1 MKMLKTL
8 LTTIVV
14 FFVLSLQVKADVI
27 LTGMGGENGLGE
39 VATPMVDDGS
49 SNELNLPFSVN
60 FFGET
65 YESFFV
71 NTNGNLSF
79 VGGFNGFQG
88 SPFDQATLPI
98 IAPFWGDVN
107 INCGGGEF
115 EGDSSSTGE
124 CGNIYIGAP
133 AEGVVAVTWHE
144 VAEFGNSES
153 GERNT
158 FQAVLIDRSADTGT
172 AGDFDLE
179 FRYETLDWDDRA
191 QAGFGAGNGFI
202 DECRGGDC
210 DCPGGDCD
218 CPFGDCECPPGECEP
233 NIPQSVPAP
242 QMAEVTQ
249 VETRLEDLPVLEE
262 TPVLEEVEMTTSYSL
277 PGSLTV
283 DVVDLANTSN
293 TGEEGIW
300 SFSFRD
306 GQFLEPGVTP
316 ENPIM
321 PISEGEDGW
330 AFDFDVDFDEIVFI
344 DPDVAVGYDY
354 FVDSGSNFASV
365 ILPDGFNAN
374 YELWLMGANGWE
386 FSQFLDANFRHFFE
400 TGGVS
405 QFRILGIDTSNMV
418 DPTDPNAFVTG
429 LSFVDAGNQQVR
441 QVALTEFVPDAT
453 NVDEPNP
460 LMLLLVGC
468 GFIALQRKRKL
479 KVA

>member
-1 MKMLKTL
+1 MLKTL
-8 LTTIVV
+8 LTTVVV

-60 FFGET
+60 FFGQS

-79 VGGFNGFQG
+79 VGGFNNF
-88 SPFDQATLPI
+88 SASSFDQTTLPI

-107 INCGGGEF
+107 IDCDGGESDR
-115 EGDSSSTGE
+115 ENSSTGD

-133 AEGVVAVTWHE
+133 TEGVVAVTWHE
-144 VAEFGNSES
+144 VAEFGNAES

-179 FRYETLDWDDRA
+179 FRYEALDWDDRA
-191 QAGFGAGNGFI
+191 QAGFAAGNPFI
-202 DECRGGDC
+202 SECPDGDC
-210 DCPGGDCD
+210 ECPGGDCE
-218 CPFGDCECPPGECEP
+218 CPGGDCGECPIEECGPP
-233 NIPQSVPAP
+233 NFPQSTQLP
-242 QMAEVTQ
+242 QTTEVTQ
-249 VETRLEDLPVLEE
+249 VETRSEEAPVLEE
-262 TPVLEEVEMTTSYSL
+262 TPVVEEVVTATSYSL
-277 PGSLTV
+277 PGSLTT

-306 GQFLEPGVTP
+306 GEFLEPGVTP
-316 ENPIM
+316 ENPIL
-321 PISEGEDGW
+321 PLSEDEDGW
-330 AFDFDVDFDEIVFI
+330 AFDFNVDFDEIVFI

-386 FSQFLDANFRHFFE
+386 FSQFLDANFRHFF
-400 TGGVS
+400 GPDGVS
-405 QFRILGIDTSNMV
+405 EFRILGIDTSNMV
-418 DPTDPNAFVTG
+418 DPTDSTAFVTG
-429 LSFVDAGNQQVR
+429 LSFIDAGNQQVR
-441 QVALTEFVPDAT
+441 QLALTEFVSDAT

-479 KVA
+479 KAA